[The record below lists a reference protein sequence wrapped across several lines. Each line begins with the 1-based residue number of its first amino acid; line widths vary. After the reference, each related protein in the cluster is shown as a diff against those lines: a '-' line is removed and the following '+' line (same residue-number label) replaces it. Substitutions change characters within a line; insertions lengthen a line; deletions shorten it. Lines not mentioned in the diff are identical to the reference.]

1 MQRTFFVSLHY
12 KLRNNKYDVCKYDLL
27 AHTICNRF
35 MRKKAIKI
43 LWSTYAAL
51 LLLGAIVVLCVEQ
64 GWIGYMPPIDELQ
77 NPISKYASQVISAD
91 GRLMGTWSR
100 NENRVFVSYGN
111 ISPHMFDA
119 LVATEDERFYDHSGI
134 DVRAVMRAV
143 VKRGVMG
150 HKEAG
155 GGSTITQQLAKQ
167 LYSSSAE
174 STMQRLMQKPVEWII
189 AVELERHYTKEE
201 ILTLYLNYFD
211 FLHNAVGIKT
221 AANVYFGKA
230 PKDLTLTECATLVG
244 MCKNP
249 SYFNPVREPER
260 CRDRRNVVL
269 QQMVKAGKL
278 SETEYAT
285 LSEEPLKLNF
295 HRIDHKE
302 GMGAYVRE
310 YLRRIMM
317 AEKPEPS
324 NYHAWQRQ
332 QFYEDSLMWANDPL
346 YGWCKKNQKRDGSNY
361 DIYTDGLKVYTT
373 IDSRMQQYAEQA
385 VYAQVGKNL
394 QPKFEAERRSSPNF
408 PYSADL
414 SRSDVKRRIK
424 RAIKQSDRYRMM
436 KSLGAT
442 EEEIDKAFH
451 TKVPMTM
458 FTYRGEVDMTMTP
471 IDSILYYKKFLRSA
485 LVSIDPMT
493 GQVKAYV
500 GGPDFSHFQ
509 YDMAMVGR
517 RQIGST
523 MKPFVYA
530 MGLQGGLTPRTTIL
544 NIQRSYGGWCPR
556 NSSRASYGA
565 HVTLKWGLSRSNNWV
580 TAGLMYQ
587 IDPTGQALVRDLHA
601 LGVANDNMQPS
612 LPLCLGT
619 CDITPAELASA
630 YTAFVEKGIR
640 RAPLLVTRIEDSEGN
655 VVAEFTPRT
664 NEVYSE
670 ETAYNMI
677 DMMKAVIDEGTGR
690 RLRSTYEMK
699 GPIAGKTGTTNN
711 NSDGWFV
718 GCVPQLVTA
727 VWVGGDE
734 RDIHFNSTALGQ
746 GSASALPVWAL
757 YMRRVYADKSLGYDP
772 ERDFD
777 RPVSMQETTH
787 RHAASRG
794 GSENEESVETSTTN
808 NEATEPVKKAKSKSA
823 AEKYFE

>member
-1 MQRTFFVSLHY
+1 VP
-12 KLRNNKYDVCKYDLL
+12 LR
-27 AHTICNRF
+27 
-35 MRKKAIKI
+35 
-43 LWSTYAAL
+43 S
-51 LLLGAIVVLCVEQ
+51 
-64 GWIGYMPPIDELQ
+64 
-77 NPISKYASQVISAD
+77 
-91 GRLMGTWSR
+91 
-100 NENRVFVSYGN
+100 
-111 ISPHMFDA
+111 
-119 LVATEDERFYDHSGI
+119 
-134 DVRAVMRAV
+134 
-143 VKRGVMG
+143 
-150 HKEAG
+150 
-155 GGSTITQQLAKQ
+155 
-167 LYSSSAE
+167 
-174 STMQRLMQKPVEWII
+174 
-189 AVELERHYTKEE
+189 
-201 ILTLYLNYFD
+201 
-211 FLHNAVGIKT
+211 
-221 AANVYFGKA
+221 
-230 PKDLTLTECATLVG
+230 
-244 MCKNP
+244 
-249 SYFNPVREPER
+249 
-260 CRDRRNVVL
+260 
-269 QQMVKAGKL
+269 
-278 SETEYAT
+278 
-285 LSEEPLKLNF
+285 
-295 HRIDHKE
+295 
-302 GMGAYVRE
+302 
-310 YLRRIMM
+310 
-317 AEKPEPS
+317 
-324 NYHAWQRQ
+324 
-332 QFYEDSLMWANDPL
+332 
-346 YGWCKKNQKRDGSNY
+346 
-361 DIYTDGLKVYTT
+361 
-373 IDSRMQQYAEQA
+373 
-385 VYAQVGKNL
+385 
-394 QPKFEAERRSSPNF
+394 
-408 PYSADL
+408 
-414 SRSDVKRRIK
+414 
-424 RAIKQSDRYRMM
+424 
-436 KSLGAT
+436 
-442 EEEIDKAFH
+442 
-451 TKVPMTM
+451 
-458 FTYRGEVDMTMTP
+458 
-471 IDSILYYKKFLRSA
+471 FLRSA

-544 NIQRSYGGWCPR
+544 NVQRSYGGWCPR
-556 NSSRASYGA
+556 NGSRASYGA

>member
-1 MQRTFFVSLHY
+1 
-12 KLRNNKYDVCKYDLL
+12 
-27 AHTICNRF
+27 
-35 MRKKAIKI
+35 MRKKFVKI
-43 LWSTYAAL
+43 LWGSYLSIML
-51 LLLGAIVVLCVEQ
+51 LIVLGITFVEL
-64 GWIGYMPPIDELQ
+64 GWIGYMPPIAELQ
-77 NPISKYASQVISAD
+77 SPISKYASQVISAD
-91 GRLMGTWSR
+91 GVLMGTWSR
-100 NENRVFVSYGN
+100 NENRVFVGYDS
-111 ISPHMFDA
+111 ISPHLFEA
-119 LVATEDERFYDHSGI
+119 LVSTEDERFYEHSGI
-134 DVRAVMRAV
+134 DARALTRAV
-143 VKRGVMG
+143 VKRGILG

-174 STMQRLMQKPVEWII
+174 STMQRLVQKPVEWII

-230 PKDLTLTECATLVG
+230 PKDLTIVESATLVG

-249 SYFNPVREPER
+249 SYFNPVREPDR
-260 CRDRRNVVL
+260 CRERRNVVL

-278 SETEYAT
+278 SQTEYAT
-285 LSEEPLKLNF
+285 LSEEPLRLNF
-295 HRIDHKE
+295 HRVDHKE
-302 GMGAYVRE
+302 GLGAYVRE
-310 YLRRIMM
+310 YLRRFMM
-317 AEKPEPS
+317 ADKPDPS
-324 NYHAWQRQ
+324 NYKQWQRQ
-332 QFYEDSLMWANDPL
+332 QYYEDSLHWATDPL
-346 YGWCKKNQKRDGSNY
+346 YGWCKKNTKKDGSNY

-373 IDSRMQQYAEQA
+373 IDSRMQRYAEAA
-385 VYAQVGKNL
+385 VYTQVGKNL
-394 QPKFEAERRSSPNF
+394 QGKFEAERRSSPNF
-408 PYSADL
+408 PYSASL
-414 SRSDVKRRIK
+414 SSADVKKRIK
-424 RAIKQSDRYRMM
+424 RAIRQSERYRVM
-436 KSLGAT
+436 KADGAT
-442 EEEIDKAFH
+442 DEEIDKAFH
-451 TKVPMTM
+451 TKVPMTV
-458 FTYRGEVDMTMTP
+458 FSYHGDVDMVMTP

-485 LVSIDPMT
+485 MVSMDPVT
-493 GQVKAYV
+493 GYIKAYV
-500 GGPDFSHFQ
+500 GGPDFSYFQ

-530 MGLQGGLTPRTTIL
+530 MGLQGGMTPNSTIL
-544 NIQRSYGGWCPR
+544 NVQRSYGGWCPR
-556 NSSRASYGA
+556 NGSRASYGA

-587 IDPTGQALVRDLHA
+587 IDPTGQGLVRDLHA

-619 CDITPAELASA
+619 CDVTPAELASA

-655 VVAEFTPRT
+655 IVADFTPRT

-677 DMMKAVIDEGTGR
+677 DMMKAVIDQGTGR
-690 RLRSTYEMK
+690 KLRSVFKMN

-734 RDIHFNSTALGQ
+734 RDIHFNSTAIGQ

-772 ERDFD
+772 GRDFD
-777 RPVSMQETTH
+777 KPAAAPNTGHSSGYGH
-787 RHAASRG
+787 RSSG
-794 GSENEESVETSTTN
+794 ESESDGSDEGSDNMMESEGSEPS
-808 NEATEPVKKAKSKSA
+808 PKSSSS
-823 AEKYFE
+823 ENYFE